1 MATKKKL
8 EPATAKDD
16 SKTETV
22 AEKDEAVEAKVTAKK
37 ATSNSTKKTR
47 ARKNLDHNM
56 FVTVRNGFHGP
67 LYYRDHN
74 TSEEHF
80 WPEFGDE
87 SDMTLGTLMNARG
100 SQRRFFS
107 DNWWLIDDP
116 DVIEYLG
123 VSRYYKNALSYED
136 FYEIFELPYDEIREK
151 IEGLSDGQKRSV
163 AFMAKE
169 QIESGELSD
178 LNVVK
183 MLEDVLHTELIAG
196 R

>member
-8 EPATAKDD
+8 EPATQKED
-16 SKTETV
+16 SK
-22 AEKDEAVEAKVTAKK
+22 AEVLAKNDEAAEAKATAKK
-37 ATSNSTKKTR
+37 ASSSTR
-47 ARKNLDHNM
+47 RSRVRKNLDPNM
-56 FVTVRNGFHGP
+56 FVIVRNGFHGP
-67 LYYRDHN
+67 LYYRDTN

-87 SDMTLGTLMNARG
+87 ADMTLSTLMNARG

-116 DVIEYLG
+116 DVIDYLG
-123 VSRYYKNALSYED
+123 VGRYYKNALTYDD
-136 FYEIFELPYDEIREK
+136 FYEIFDLPYDEIREK
-151 IEGLSDGQKRSV
+151 LEGLSDGQKRSV